1 MLELTTQH
9 ALQDKNS
16 EPKYKMADESVSLDA
31 KTTVKDLNQIITEP
45 AHGFFMLP
53 SDPYNEVF
61 DGIFVGDA

>member
-1 MLELTTQH
+1 
-9 ALQDKNS
+9 
-16 EPKYKMADESVSLDA
+16 MADQSVSRDA